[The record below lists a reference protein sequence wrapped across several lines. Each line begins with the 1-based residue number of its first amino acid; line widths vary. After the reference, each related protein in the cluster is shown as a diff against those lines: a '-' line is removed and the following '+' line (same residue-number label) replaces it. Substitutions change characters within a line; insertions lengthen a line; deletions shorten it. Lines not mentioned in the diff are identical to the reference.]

1 MESKDSEEVH
11 KMVLSP
17 STIDLAAKPLRIWKP
32 DMSRMEEDGAEDIEA
47 VGRALILDAHEFAQT
62 NGTMDGIDLGHCEA
76 KYITSAVVLGL
87 AGIGEGMEDGRGR
100 VSFPLLS
107 ALTSSPHPKQL
118 VFRNYAWW
126 LGWRWAS

>member
-1 MESKDSEEVH
+1 
-11 KMVLSP
+11 
-17 STIDLAAKPLRIWKP
+17 
-32 DMSRMEEDGAEDIEA
+32 MSRMEEDGAEDIEA

-100 VSFPLLS
+100 GFVPTPKR
-107 ALTSSPHPKQL
+107 LTLIILYYDPI
-118 VFRNYAWW
+118 V
-126 LGWRWAS
+126 